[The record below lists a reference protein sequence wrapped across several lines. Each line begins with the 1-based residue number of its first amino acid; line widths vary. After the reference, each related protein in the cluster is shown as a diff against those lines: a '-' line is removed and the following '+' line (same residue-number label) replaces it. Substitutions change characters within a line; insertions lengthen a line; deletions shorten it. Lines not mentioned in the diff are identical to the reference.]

1 MSRGINHRWTRMDTD
16 KVGVG
21 LSFWGVWAD
30 PPPRR
35 PRGSLFSILIA
46 NSPLAYYYV
55 GWRAN
60 LSTILKNPFT
70 LSQSRRRAPPEFPK
84 GQAQESDWLE
94 IVKIGAGG

>member
-55 GWRAN
+55 GWRAIFQQF
-60 LSTILKNPFT
+60 SRILFHGIAKPEMGV
-70 LSQSRRRAPPEFPK
+70 SGISEAP
-84 GQAQESDWLE
+84 S
-94 IVKIGAGG
+94 AGK